1 MTSLLDQIKKTLEEG
16 YDVVRD
22 SASTMIDKAE
32 DFGRISKLKFEIRQI
47 GSNVEKKLTVL
58 GDAVFPHLLKNDVE
72 TLKDNPAIKLLV
84 EELQDLNKQMS
95 DKQKDVD
102 KLVEETKQST
112 KEKDQEKFQAR
123 IAILEKEIEDRTAML
138 KKLRGEDKKSSKE

>member
-1 MTSLLDQIKKTLEEG
+1 MISLLDQIKKTLEDG

-22 SASTMIDKAE
+22 SAITMIDKAE

-84 EELQDLNKQMS
+84 EELQDLNTQMS
-95 DKQKDVD
+95 EKQKDAD
-102 KLVEETKQST
+102 KLVEETKQMS

-123 IAILEKEIEDRTAML
+123 ITVLEKEIEERMGML
-138 KKLRGEDKKSSKE
+138 KKLRGEEK

>member
-1 MTSLLDQIKKTLEEG
+1 MASLLEDIKKTLEES

-32 DFGRISKLKFEIRQI
+32 DFGKISKLKFEIRQI
-47 GSNVEKKLTVL
+47 SSNVEKKLTVL

-84 EELQDLNKQMS
+84 EELQDLNKQMD
-95 DKQKDVD
+95 DKQKEMDA
-102 KLVEETKQST
+102 LVQESKKIN
-112 KEKDQEKFQAR
+112 KEREQEKLQSK
-123 IAILEKEIEDRTAML
+123 ISTLEKEIEERMEVL
-138 KKLRGEDKKSSKE
+138 KKLRGEEK